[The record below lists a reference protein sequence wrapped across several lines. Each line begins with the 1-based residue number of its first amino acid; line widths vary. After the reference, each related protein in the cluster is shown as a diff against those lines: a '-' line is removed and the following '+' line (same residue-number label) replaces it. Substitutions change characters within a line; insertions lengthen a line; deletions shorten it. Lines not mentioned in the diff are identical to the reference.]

1 MRDQLE
7 QDLRR
12 LITKFAADVRQ
23 AVLRN
28 LQSVFADVPSLV
40 ADSTARA
47 TDAIAGADADTY
59 PPRRG
64 TPAPRRTLTADE
76 MAVVRT
82 HLIALIRQQPGQS
95 TAQLARTVGVPSAK
109 LRPQLRQ
116 LADEGV
122 IRVDAQFSG
131 GLKRHT
137 YRPAA
142 EALLGHHAELPAV
155 AAGASA

>member
-12 LITKFAADVRQ
+12 LITNFAADVKL
-23 AVLRN
+23 AVLRS
-28 LQSVFADVPSLV
+28 LQSAFAGVPAFADS
-40 ADSTARA
+40 AARA
-47 TDAIAGADADTY
+47 TDGAARGAADTH
-59 PPRRG
+59 PPRRA
-64 TPAPRRTLTADE
+64 TPAPRRTLTAEE
-76 MAVVRT
+76 MAAVRT
-82 HLIALIRQQPGQS
+82 QLTTLIRQRPGQS
-95 TAQLARTVGVPSAK
+95 TAELARAVGVPSAK

-137 YRPAA
+137 YQP
-142 EALLGHHAELPAV
+142 EAGPWPGHQAELPAV

>member
-7 QDLRR
+7 QDLQR
-12 LITKFAADVRQ
+12 LITKFAADVKLT
-23 AVLRN
+23 VLRS
-28 LQSVFADVPSLV
+28 LQSAFVGVPDLD
-40 ADSTARA
+40 ADSMASA
-47 TDAIAGADADTY
+47 TDGMAPAGADTH
-59 PPRRG
+59 PPRRA
-64 TPAPRRTLTADE
+64 APRRTLTAEE

-82 HLIALIRQQPGQS
+82 QLTTLIRQQPGQS
-95 TAQLARTVGVPSAK
+95 TAELARAVGVPSAK

-137 YRPAA
+137 YQPEA
-142 EALLGHHAELPAV
+142 EPWPGHHAELPAE
-155 AAGASA
+155 AAGAAA